1 MYKSELLKKVKN
13 MLTNQKEAKRAITAA
28 MDQAEKVK
36 GPAITAT
43 HCARCGCTPKPD
55 EWGNLK
61 LHYCID
67 CA

>member
-1 MYKSELLKKVKN
+1 M
-13 MLTNQKEAKRAITAA
+13 TNQKETKRAIKAA
-28 MDQAEKVK
+28 VNQAEKVK
-36 GPAITAT
+36 EPAT
-43 HCARCGCTPKPD
+43 HCARCGCAPKPD